1 MADKTAQLNIDGKSF
16 DFQIKSGVIGPDV
29 IDISSLYAQTG
40 MFTYDP
46 GFTSTASCNSEITFI
61 DGGKGQLLHR
71 GYAIESL
78 ADHGDFLETCYL
90 LLYGDLPNAPEKKTS
105 LNALHTTRCC
115 TSRWRVSS
123 LASAVMRTQWQLCVA

>member
-1 MADKTAQLNIDGKSF
+1 MANENHVQFHKLVRSQLITSHVGLFPAGNTWRIRMSDKTAQLNIDGKSF

-78 ADHGDFLETCYL
+78 ARIKDQ
-90 LLYGDLPNAPEKKTS
+90 
-105 LNALHTTRCC
+105 LN
-115 TSRWRVSS
+115 
-123 LASAVMRTQWQLCVA
+123 